1 MAVTGRKGTGPM
13 KLFNTM
19 TQTKEEFTPSGDV
32 VKIYVCGVT
41 PYDTTHLGHAFV
53 YVTFDALI
61 RYLEYRGY
69 RVRYVQ
75 NVTDIDD
82 DILRKAAQVGLTWDE
97 LGQRETRRFLE
108 DLAALNVRM
117 PDVYA
122 RATEETPKMIEL
134 IEKLIAGGHAYVREG
149 NVYFRVKSDPGF
161 GRLAEAAGYLGY
173 DAWLATANERGN
185 YPDDPLKDDP
195 LDFVLWQ
202 AQKPGEPAWPSP
214 WGPGRPGWHI
224 ECSAMSIRYLGDQ
237 LDIHGGGA
245 DLAFP
250 HHTCEIAQSEN
261 ATGMRPFTRYWMH
274 IGMVRLDGEKMSKS
288 LGNLVLVRNLLGA
301 YAANTVRILLLGHHY
316 RESWEYR
323 EEDALR
329 AAQIATKLYA
339 ATAPRVV
346 SKQER
351 AAGQPAG
358 EDRSVEVA
366 EGARRHFI
374 AAMEDDLDTPMA
386 LNTLTALA
394 DHILEARQR
403 KREEAAA
410 VGVLRELG
418 GVLGLRLPE
427 A

>member
-1 MAVTGRKGTGPM
+1 M

-32 VKIYVCGVT
+32 VKVYVCGVT

-53 YVTFDALI
+53 YATFDTLN

-82 DILRKAAQVGLTWDE
+82 DILRKAPQVGLTWDE
-97 LGQRETRRFLE
+97 LGRRETQRFLE
-108 DLAALNVRM
+108 DLTALNVRM

-122 RATEETPKMIEL
+122 KATEETPRMIEL
-134 IEKLIAGGHAYVREG
+134 IEKLIEGGHAYVREG
-149 NVYFRVKSDPGF
+149 HVYFSVKSDPGF
-161 GRLAEAAGYLGY
+161 GKLAEAAGYLGY
-173 DAWLATANERGN
+173 ESWLKTANERGN
-185 YPDDPLKDDP
+185 FPDDPLKDDP

-202 AQKPGEPAWPSP
+202 AQKPGEPAWSSP

-224 ECSAMSIRYLGDQ
+224 ECSAMSTRYLGDQ

-245 DLAFP
+245 DLVFP

-261 ATGMRPFTRYWMH
+261 ATGVQPFTRYWMH
-274 IGMVRLDGEKMSKS
+274 VGMVRLDGEKMSKS
-288 LGNLVLVRNLLGA
+288 LGNLVLARNLLGA
-301 YAANTVRILLLGHHY
+301 YAPNTVRVILLNHHY
-316 RESWEYR
+316 RESWEYH
-323 EEDALR
+323 EEEALQ

-346 SKQER
+346 GKKER
-351 AAGQPAG
+351 AAGLAQG
-358 EDRSVEVA
+358 EDSSVEVA
-366 EGARRHFI
+366 ETARRHFVT
-374 AAMEDDLDTPMA
+374 AMEDDLNTPLA

-394 DHILEARQR
+394 DHILEARQQ
-403 KREEAAA
+403 KREETAAIQT
-410 VGVLRELG
+410 LRELG
-418 GVLGLRLPE
+418 GVLGLRLPD